1 MAMLLTHRWTV
12 EDYHRIVE
20 AGVLADARC
29 ELLNGEIVDRVPE
42 GPEHAQRCETSA
54 RYLERCFG
62 EGWWARQGKPIT
74 LAESEP
80 EPDVAIVRERDYS
93 DRNPVADEVILAVEY
108 AFSSQVKDQGLK
120 RDIYASAGIPHY
132 LVIDL
137 KQKSLRHY
145 AEPMEGSYRIEQ
157 DYTQGSLEIDGRKIS
172 VDRLL
177 RSSR

>member
-1 MAMLLTHRWTV
+1 MATLLRHRWSI

-29 ELLNGEIVDRVPE
+29 ELLNGEIVDMAPE

-80 EPDVAIVRERDYS
+80 EPDVAIVEERDYS
-93 DRNPVADEVILAVEY
+93 DRHPVADEVILAVEY
-108 AFSSQVKDQGLK
+108 AFSSQLKDQGLK

-137 KQKSLRHY
+137 KQKSVRHY
-145 AEPMEGSYRIEQ
+145 AEPVEGVYRLEQ
-157 DYTQGSLEIDGRKIS
+157 DYNQGIIEIAGRRIA

>member
-1 MAMLLTHRWTV
+1 MATLLRHRWSI

-20 AGVLADARC
+20 AGVLADTRC
-29 ELLNGEIVDRVPE
+29 ELLNGEIVDMAPE

-80 EPDVAIVRERDYS
+80 EPDVAIVEERDYS
-93 DRNPVADEVILAVEY
+93 TGHPLADEIALVVEY
-108 AFSSQVKDQGLK
+108 AFSSQQKDQGIK
-120 RDIYASAGIPHY
+120 RDIYAQAGIPHY

-137 KQKSLRHY
+137 RLKSVRHY
-145 AEPMEGSYRIEQ
+145 AEPVNGVYEFEQ
-157 DYTQGSLEIDGRKIS
+157 DYTQGVIEMAGREIS

-177 RSSR
+177 RSAR